1 MQEACGGRRLGNDSL
16 SLLFSS
22 CRLIVRPLLFLRHS
36 RRSFSLPAVIG
47 NHLTPHAMALS
58 NFMIG
63 SGIVLAIM
71 GISINNSLHK
81 IDEGE

>member
-1 MQEACGGRRLGNDSL
+1 
-16 SLLFSS
+16 
-22 CRLIVRPLLFLRHS
+22 
-36 RRSFSLPAVIG
+36 
-47 NHLTPHAMALS
+47 MALT

-81 IDEGE
+81 IDEGESRSHVSLL